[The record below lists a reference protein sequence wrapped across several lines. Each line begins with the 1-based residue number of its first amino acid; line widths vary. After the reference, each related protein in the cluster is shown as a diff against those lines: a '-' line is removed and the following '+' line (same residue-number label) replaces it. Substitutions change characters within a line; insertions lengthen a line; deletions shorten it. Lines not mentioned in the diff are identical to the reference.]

1 MSTGFYEQIVESL
14 KEFLN
19 IKKKEQ
25 QEDPYLTPHH
35 TETNK
40 QILIVTILF
49 ILFLFLFL
57 IVMIVYKKFSKKSPS
72 LKTSP
77 LKRKKKKPM
86 GPQKNSSSF
95 SNNSSLSNNSSQG
108 ISQLKIK
115 KFNRLVTKALAH
127 TNKATDLDE
136 KKQSTEALS
145 EYLLAISCIN
155 TACKMNFTKYEYHL
169 IQQKRSKIVLIKNKA
184 NERIKLLGKRKNSTT
199 MNKKVEKTLSNKNNT
214 TRNSTVNRG
223 RFGYRKTSSI
233 TKIKNTRAPRTLK
246 LKPRSKTSTTR
257 QTKRAL
263 NTRKTTLQKTN
274 SRTNNTNSTEK
285 KTNKTEKKKN
295 KNEKKTN
302 LNQKLIEQIE
312 LEIVDN
318 KSPVSFD
325 EIAGLEQAK
334 DALHETI
341 ILPNLRPE
349 LFTGLR
355 TPAKGI
361 LLFGPPGT
369 GKTMI
374 ARATASTSNC
384 TFFSISASSLT
395 SKFVGEGEKLVKSLF
410 YVARE
415 RQPSIIFIDEIDSL
429 LQKRGGSNELESS
442 RRIKTEFLVQLEGAT
457 SPSEE
462 RILIIAGTNRPHDLD
477 EAVLRRF
484 VKKIYIPPPDY
495 NARKFLIEIL
505 LKKQQNDLTNNQIE
519 KVAKATNC
527 YSGADITNLTKEAA
541 MCAIR
546 ELGKRVETISKSKI
560 RPLSYKD
567 FLKALKII
575 KPSITKQGLSE
586 LEKWNRNYGCY

>member
-57 IVMIVYKKFSKKSPS
+57 IVMIIYKKFSKKSPS

-86 GPQKNSSSF
+86 GPQRNSSSF

-108 ISQLKIK
+108 LSQLKIK

-155 TACKMNFTKYEYHL
+155 TACKMNFTKNEYHL

-199 MNKKVEKTLSNKNNT
+199 MNKKVEKTLSNKNDT

-223 RFGYRKTSSI
+223 RFGHRKTSSI
-233 TKIKNTRAPRTLK
+233 TKIKNTRASRTLK

-285 KTNKTEKKKN
+285 KTNKTEKKTN

-415 RQPSIIFIDEIDSL
+415 RQPSIIFIDEI
-429 LQKRGGSNELESS
+429 GNYF
-442 RRIKTEFLVQLEGAT
+442 FLFF
-457 SPSEE
+457 
-462 RILIIAGTNRPHDLD
+462 IL
-477 EAVLRRF
+477 F
-484 VKKIYIPPPDY
+484 
-495 NARKFLIEIL
+495 FFIL
-505 LKKQQNDLTNNQIE
+505 CTL
-519 KVAKATNC
+519 
-527 YSGADITNLTKEAA
+527 
-541 MCAIR
+541 
-546 ELGKRVETISKSKI
+546 
-560 RPLSYKD
+560 
-567 FLKALKII
+567 
-575 KPSITKQGLSE
+575 
-586 LEKWNRNYGCY
+586 